1 MMNNID
7 VNTVFLAV
15 STAMAG
21 FSILLVWVYMFEAAR
36 GVEALTFDVCKSYVN
51 TTFWISCVSVVF
63 LWLSVAGINEQLF
76 KMLVLQMAAWFA
88 TAVLALIF
96 SLLPIVDTNSKKRM
110 RAFITP
116 CIGKVLFLTIV
127 MWLLY

>member
-1 MMNNID
+1 MNNID

-21 FSILLVWVYMFEAAR
+21 LSVLLVWVYVFESAR
-36 GVEALTFDVCKSYVN
+36 GVEALTFDVCKNYVN

-63 LWLSVAGINEQLF
+63 LWLSVAGISEQLF
-76 KMLVLQMAAWFA
+76 KMLVLQMAVWFA
-88 TAVLALIF
+88 TAVLALII
-96 SLLPIVDTNSKKRM
+96 SLLPIVDTNNKNRM

-116 CIGKVLFLTIV
+116 CIRKVLFLMIV

>member
-1 MMNNID
+1 MNNID

-21 FSILLVWVYMFEAAR
+21 LSVLLVWVYVFESAR
-36 GVEALTFDVCKSYVN
+36 GVEALTFDVCKNYVN

-63 LWLSVAGINEQLF
+63 LWLSVAGISEQLF
-76 KMLVLQMAAWFA
+76 KMLVLQMAVWFA
-88 TAVLALIF
+88 TAVLALII
-96 SLLPIVDTNSKKRM
+96 SLLPIVDTNNKKRM

-116 CIGKVLFLTIV
+116 CIRKVLFLMIV